1 MNYLIVCNT
10 GSDSI
15 SKIPLINNLNEKIIS
30 KEVNLKKDREKGPTS
45 IYIHNNI
52 SYIANNYDN
61 SISVVD
67 LDAEIERDILYVG
80 AQPNDLIAFKNYLYI
95 VCSESNALVLF
106 DIEEKKSILD
116 IKLNSWP
123 YNLDIS
129 DNLNLI
135 FVSNFQSN
143 NISIIDTLTNQ
154 VVKNLEVFE
163 YPTKIKV
170 SKDKKYLYVC
180 ESYMGDDKN
189 GFVEIFDLKNF
200 YSIRKIMVGK
210 VPIDIY
216 EEDNI
221 IYVANLEDENI
232 TLINK
237 KDFKKIG
244 DIYVG
249 GMPRSI
255 IKYNNLLYL
264 SDYLN
269 GRVVCID
276 LENNNRKSIAI
287 GKEPNAMI
295 LY

>member
-45 IYIHNNI
+45 IYINNNI

-61 SISVVD
+61 SISIVD
-67 LDAEIERDILYVG
+67 LDLEFENDILYVG
-80 AQPNDLIAFKNYLYI
+80 ERPNDLIAFKNYIYV
-95 VCSESNALVLF
+95 VCSESNTLALF
-106 DIEEKKSILD
+106 DIDEKKSILD
-116 IKLNSWP
+116 IKLNNWP

-129 DNLNLI
+129 SDLNLI

-143 NISIIDTLTNQ
+143 SISVIDILKNQ
-154 VVKNLEVFE
+154 VIENLEVLE

-189 GFVEIFDLKNF
+189 GFIEIFDLDTF
-200 YSIRKIMVGK
+200 CSIKKIMVGK
-210 VPIDIY
+210 VPIDVY
-216 EEDNI
+216 EENNV
-221 IYVANLEDENI
+221 IYVANLEGENI

-237 KDFKKIG
+237 KSLKRIG

-249 GMPRSI
+249 GMPRNV
-255 IKYNNLLYL
+255 IKYNNILYIG
-264 SDYLN
+264 DYLN

>member
-15 SKIPLINNLNEKIIS
+15 SKIPLIYNVNEALVS
-30 KEVNLKKDREKGPTS
+30 KELVLKKDREMGP
-45 IYIHNNI
+45 IGICVNNNI

-61 SISVVD
+61 SISIMD
-67 LDAEIERDILYVG
+67 IELEKETDILYVG
-80 AQPNDLIAFKNYLYI
+80 SKPNDLIEFKNYLYV
-95 VCSESNALVLF
+95 VCSESNTLVMF
-106 DIEEKKSILD
+106 DAIEKKAILD

-123 YNLDIS
+123 YNLDINYS
-129 DNLNLI
+129 LNLI
-135 FVSNFQSN
+135 FVSNFQSD
-143 NISIIDTLTNQ
+143 NISVIDTITNK
-154 VVKNLEVFE
+154 VIRDLEVFE

-170 SKDKKYLYVC
+170 SKDNKYLYVC

-189 GFVEIFDLKNF
+189 GFIEIFDLSNF
-200 YSIRKIMVGK
+200 YSIKRIEVGK

-216 EEDNI
+216 EENNI
-221 IYVANLEDENI
+221 IYVANLESENI

-237 KDFKKIG
+237 ENLTKIT
-244 DIYVG
+244 DLYVG
-249 GMPRSI
+249 GMPKNI
-255 IKYNNLLYL
+255 VKYRDVIYV

-269 GRVVCID
+269 GRLICIN
-276 LENNNRKSIAI
+276 LKGNNRKSIAI